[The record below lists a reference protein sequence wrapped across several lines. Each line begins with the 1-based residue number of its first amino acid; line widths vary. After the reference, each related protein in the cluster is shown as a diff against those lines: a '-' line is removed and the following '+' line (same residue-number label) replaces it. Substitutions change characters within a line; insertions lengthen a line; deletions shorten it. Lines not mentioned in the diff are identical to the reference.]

1 MRKMQCLVILLPLIV
16 LAGSKADLMKVQT
29 VVNDGQYAGSTAPVY
44 VAPRVQSKTTP
55 AGTDFVG
62 RIDTVGGTTYDWQ
75 VNGPSDQYVV
85 VDPNYGVH
93 VTWMYSSEMSGHS
106 DRNMRYNFYDF
117 SAEAWNFVDPADFM
131 NSGVNAFVDRSG
143 YGMLDVNPVT
153 GVAYIVAHQG
163 TTYPILARDAAP
175 GAGVFEY
182 CSGISNADQHLWPSM
197 NLTQSEQAHVALSD
211 NLSRQ
216 YLLYSKVNPWCTWST
231 PISIPN
237 GQVPDPLFPT
247 YVAKGSKTSGKVV
260 ITWVYLNTSSSLP
273 DEGYYRQSTNSG
285 STWAAPVQIPIPPA
299 FSPGSESTPSF
310 HIGGIYP
317 FLDHADN
324 LHVVANIMPM
334 IAGTAYI
341 LPSEIWHWYQPTNA
355 WHEIVRA
362 ECDPAHLSGGVGYNA
377 TYACRPT
384 LCEGADNELVAV
396 WEQFDS
402 MNVEPATGLLRADIH
417 AARSVDNGITWGHAI
432 RLTDPGSDSKRFP
445 SAAQKMHHDTV
456 YVRYEADQVA
466 GAGIAPYAEGPI
478 TENPII
484 VQRFWKGAL
493 PPGSDYLDVGVTR
506 IVSPAGTLDSG
517 SVATPACSVYNF
529 GTQTASYDVRMRIQG
544 GYDVVTAVSE
554 HAPGTGRYVAFQD
567 WTAQPVGTLAVSCST
582 ELSTDAN
589 PGNDKRS
596 GSVRVRGAAEGD
608 VGCTG
613 LLSPTGDIDSGSVV
627 TPACSVYNFGGQ
639 TVDYDVRMRV
649 GDFYNQ
655 TTHVI
660 GHSPDTELYVTFP
673 QWTAL
678 PRGLL
683 AVSCSTELAADADPT
698 NDKAIG
704 SVRVTVHDVG
714 CTRIVAPTGAIDSL
728 TMVVPACSV
737 YNYGTATESYNVRLK
752 IGSFYDQTAAVPAH
766 GSGARV
772 YVAFPAHSNWPRGS
786 HAVTCST
793 ELASDCVRAN
803 DRQTGSVTC
812 RVVDMV
818 LTGILRPLAIEEPG
832 NIPVI
837 VRVRNSG
844 SVITDCRVRVTIIDS
859 VGGDV
864 YYQFRD
870 FSGVTPS
877 DSVQAQLPN
886 WTVTVMGMYHARA
899 RVTAAG
905 DVDPGNDSLMR
916 YVTVTATGIEEP
928 VTSLPLSFAFAGA
941 RPNPFGEQTALGYA
955 LPEEARVS
963 LRVYSTAG
971 KLLRVLR
978 AALQPPG
985 YYVVSWDGR
994 DEQGRQLGRG
1004 VYFCCLTAGNQAAR
1018 QKVMIVR

>member
-1 MRKMQCLVILLPLIV
+1 MRKMLCSAILLPLIA
-16 LAGSKADLMKVQT
+16 LAGGKADLMRVQT
-29 VVNDGQYAGSTAPVY
+29 VVNDGQYVGNTVPVY
-44 VAPRVQSKTTP
+44 AAPRLQSKGMP

-93 VTWMYSSEMSGHS
+93 VTWMYSSQMSGHT

-117 SAEAWNFVDPADFM
+117 SAEAWNFVDPTSFM

-163 TTYPILARDAAP
+163 NIYPILARDAAP
-175 GAGVFEY
+175 GAGIFDL

-237 GQVPDPLFPT
+237 GQVPDPQFPT

-273 DEGYYRQSTNSG
+273 NEGYYRQSTNSG
-285 STWAAPVQIPIPPA
+285 ITWAAPVQIPIPPA

-324 LHVVANIMPM
+324 LHVVATIMPM
-334 IAGTAYI
+334 ISGTAYI
-341 LPSEIWHWYQPTNA
+341 LPSEIWHWYQPTNT
-355 WHEIVRA
+355 WHRIVRA

-377 TYACRPT
+377 VYACRPT
-384 LCEGADNELVAV
+384 LCEGADNEFVAV

-402 MNVEPATGLLRADIH
+402 MNVEPATGLIRADIY
-417 AARSVDNGITWGHAI
+417 AARSVDGGLTWGVGA
-432 RLTDPGSDSKRFP
+432 RLTDPGSDSKRYP

-456 YVRYEADQVA
+456 YIRYEADQVA
-466 GAGIAPYAEGPI
+466 GFGIAPYAQGPI

-517 SVATPACSVYNF
+517 SVVTPACSVYNF

-554 HAPGTGRYVAFQD
+554 HAPSTCRYVAFQD

-608 VGCTG
+608 VGCTR
-613 LLSPTGDIDSGSVV
+613 LLSPTGNIDSGSVV
-627 TPACSVYNFGGQ
+627 TPACSVYNFGTL
-639 TVDYDVRMRV
+639 TVDYYVRMRV
-649 GDFYNQ
+649 GSFYNQ
-655 TTHVI
+655 TTHVTS
-660 GHSPDTELYVTFP
+660 HNPDTELYVTFP
-673 QWTAL
+673 QY
-678 PRGLL
+678 
-683 AVSCSTELAADADPT
+683 SD
-698 NDKAIG
+698 
-704 SVRVTVHDVG
+704 
-714 CTRIVAPTGAIDSL
+714 
-728 TMVVPACSV
+728 
-737 YNYGTATESYNVRLK
+737 
-752 IGSFYDQTAAVPAH
+752 
-766 GSGARV
+766 
-772 YVAFPAHSNWPRGS
+772 WPRGT

-793 ELASDCVRAN
+793 ELADDVNPAN
-803 DRQTGSVTC
+803 DRRTGSVTS
-812 RVVDMV
+812 RVVDMA
-818 LTGILRPLAIEEPG
+818 LTSIVRPVAIEGPG
-832 NIPVI
+832 SIPVI
-837 VRVRNSG
+837 VRVRNAG
-844 SVITDCRVRVTIIDS
+844 SVNTDCRIRVIITDS
-859 VGGDV
+859 VGGEV
-864 YYQFRD
+864 YNQFHD
-870 FSGVTPS
+870 YSGLIPG
-877 DSVQAQLPN
+877 DSVQAQFTA
-886 WTVTVMGMYHARA
+886 WTVTVEGTYHARA
-899 RVTAAG
+899 RVTATG
-905 DVDPGNDSLMR
+905 DLNPDNDSLMR
-916 YVTVTATGIEEP
+916 YVTVTSTATEEP

-963 LRVYSTAG
+963 LRVYSKAG
-971 KLLRVLR
+971 ELLRVLR
-978 AALQPPG
+978 AALQPAG
-985 YYVVSWDGR
+985 CHVVRWDGR
-994 DEQGRQLGRG
+994 DEQGRLLGRG
-1004 VYFCCLTAGNQAAR
+1004 VYFCCLTAGNRAAR